1 MIKQFISQN
10 HPIGG
15 VKITFDAGVL
25 EGIDLDHEVSVFL
38 TNTYGSITDTYEF
51 NSSQL
56 TDFSFIDKKGAIGDP
71 SGWGIQV
78 SIPNTRASRDAYK
91 YGIQMSINGIVIDP
105 VATAQSEGEQ
115 VVFSI
120 IYMQQNIETINLRI
134 VYLDNYVYDE
144 DVVVDLANG
153 AHTQIFCPSFIPN
166 MQYKFIFEIGE
177 VTDTVKNDVT
187 PGAGK
192 YVTDALTISN
202 GSNKLFVS
210 RLQGVIKGTLY
221 LQYDSDDNIF
231 LYPSSGRLLYYT
243 SLTLTGV
250 IAVPMPALSPGYVT
264 LDFNDGFIDRYDPY
278 YTGVKNWQE
287 VADFIWADSIDSNQ
301 VNLQITTTNAL
312 CVIHP
317 EKVSSDGRY
326 LYFNVAETLGTNVY
340 IETVLYQDTII
351 GEEFEYQNPNNTIL
365 TTYIGN
371 CIANR
376 GMRGAIENGAL
387 VLKES

>member
-10 HPIGG
+10 HPIGGG

-25 EGIDLDHEVSVFL
+25 EGIDLDYEVSVFL
-38 TNTYGSITDTYEF
+38 TNAYGSITDTYEF

-71 SGWGIQV
+71 SGWGMQV
-78 SIPNTRASRDAYK
+78 RIPNTRASRDAYK
-91 YGIQMSINGIVIDP
+91 YGIQMSINGIVIDTA
-105 VATAQSEGEQ
+105 ATAQSEEEQ

-134 VYLDNYVYDE
+134 VYLNNYVCDE
-144 DVVVDLANG
+144 DVVVNLANG
-153 AHTQIFCPSFIPN
+153 ANTQIFCPSFIPN
-166 MQYKFIFEIGE
+166 MQYKFIFEIGG
-177 VTDTVKNDVT
+177 VIDTVKGVT

-210 RLQGVIKGTLY
+210 RLQGVTMGTLY

-231 LYPSSGRLLYYT
+231 LYTSSGGLGFYT

-250 IAVPMPALSPGYVT
+250 IAVPMTTLSPGYVT

-278 YTGVKNWQE
+278 YTDVKNWQE

-301 VNLQITTTNAL
+301 VNLQITTTDDL
-312 CVIHP
+312 YFVYP

-326 LYFNVAETLGTNVY
+326 LYFNVAETLGTDVY
-340 IETVLYQDTII
+340 IETVLYQDTVI
-351 GEEFEYQNPNNTIL
+351 GEEFKYQNPNH

-371 CIANR
+371 YIANK
-376 GMRGAIENGAL
+376 GMRGAIKNSAL

>member
-10 HPIGG
+10 HPIGGG

-25 EGIDLDHEVSVFL
+25 EGIDLDYEVSVFL

-71 SGWGIQV
+71 SGWGMQV
-78 SIPNTRASRDAYK
+78 RIPNTRASRDAYK
-91 YGIQMSINGIVIDP
+91 YGIQMSINGIVIDT

-115 VVFSI
+115 IVFSI

-134 VYLDNYVYDE
+134 VYLDNYVCDE
-144 DVVVDLANG
+144 DVVVNLANG
-153 AHTQIFCPSFIPN
+153 ANTQIFCPSFIPN
-166 MQYKFIFEIGE
+166 MQYKFIFEIGG
-177 VTDTVKNDVT
+177 VIDTVKGVT

-210 RLQGVIKGTLY
+210 RLQGVTMGTLY

-231 LYPSSGRLLYYT
+231 LYTSSGGLGFYT

-250 IAVPMPALSPGYVT
+250 IAVPMTTLSPGYVT

-278 YTGVKNWQE
+278 YTDVKNWQE
-287 VADFIWADSIDSNQ
+287 VADFIWVDSIDSNQ
-301 VNLQITTTNAL
+301 VNLQITTTDDL
-312 CVIHP
+312 YFVYP

-326 LYFNVAETLGTNVY
+326 LYFNVAETLGTDVY
-340 IETVLYQDTII
+340 IETVLYQDTVI
-351 GEEFEYQNPNNTIL
+351 GEEFEYQNPNH

-371 CIANR
+371 YIANK
-376 GMRGAIENGAL
+376 GMRGAIENSAL

>member
-10 HPIGG
+10 HPIGGG

-25 EGIDLDHEVSVFL
+25 EGIDLDYKVSVFL
-38 TNTYGSITDTYEF
+38 TNAYGSITDTYEF
-51 NSSQL
+51 YSSQL

-71 SGWGIQV
+71 SGWGMQV
-78 SIPNTRASRDAYK
+78 RIPNTRASRDAYK

-115 VVFSI
+115 IVFSI

-134 VYLDNYVYDE
+134 VYLDNYVCDE
-144 DVVVDLANG
+144 DVVVNLANG
-153 AHTQIFCPSFIPN
+153 ANTQIFCPSFIPN
-166 MQYKFIFEIGE
+166 MQYKFIFEIGG
-177 VTDTVKNDVT
+177 VIDTVKGVT

-210 RLQGVIKGTLY
+210 RLQNVTMGTLY
-221 LQYDSDDNIF
+221 LQYNSDDNIF
-231 LYPSSGRLLYYT
+231 LYTTSGGLGFYT

-250 IAVPMPALSPGYVT
+250 IAVPMTTLSPGYVT

-278 YTGVKNWQE
+278 YTDVKNWQE

-301 VNLQITTTNAL
+301 VNLQITTTNDL
-312 CVIHP
+312 YFVYP

-326 LYFNVAETLGTNVY
+326 LYFNVAETLGTDVY
-340 IETVLYQDTII
+340 IETVLYQDTVI
-351 GEEFEYQNPNNTIL
+351 GEEFEYQNPNH

-371 CIANR
+371 YIANK
-376 GMRGAIENGAL
+376 GMRGAIENSAL

>member
-1 MIKQFISQN
+1 MG
-10 HPIGG
+10 GG

-25 EGIDLDHEVSVFL
+25 EGIDLDYEVSVFL
-38 TNTYGSITDTYEF
+38 RNTYGSITDTYEF

-56 TDFSFIDKKGAIGDP
+56 TDFSFIDKKGAIGHP
-71 SGWGIQV
+71 SGWGMQV
-78 SIPNTRASRDAYK
+78 RIPNTRASRDAYK
-91 YGIQMSINGIVIDP
+91 YGIQMYINGIVIDT

-115 VVFSI
+115 IVFSI

-134 VYLDNYVYDE
+134 VYLDNYVCDE
-144 DVVVDLANG
+144 DVVVNLANG
-153 AHTQIFCPSFIPN
+153 ANTQIFCPSFIPN
-166 MQYKFIFEIGE
+166 MQYKFIFEIGG
-177 VTDTVKNDVT
+177 VIDTVKGVT

-210 RLQGVIKGTLY
+210 RLQGVTMGTLY

-231 LYPSSGRLLYYT
+231 LYTSSGGLGFYT

-250 IAVPMPALSPGYVT
+250 IAVPMTTLSPGYVT

-278 YTGVKNWQE
+278 YTDVKNWQE
-287 VADFIWADSIDSNQ
+287 VADFIWVDSIDSNQ
-301 VNLQITTTNAL
+301 VNLQITTTDDL
-312 CVIHP
+312 YFVYP

-326 LYFNVAETLGTNVY
+326 LYFNVAETLGTDVY
-340 IETVLYQDTII
+340 IETVLYQDTVI
-351 GEEFEYQNPNNTIL
+351 GEEFEYQNPNH

-371 CIANR
+371 YIANK
-376 GMRGAIENGAL
+376 GMRGAIENSAL

>member
-1 MIKQFISQN
+1 M
-10 HPIGG
+10 GG

-25 EGIDLDHEVSVFL
+25 EGIDLDYEVSVFL

-71 SGWGIQV
+71 SGWGMQV
-78 SIPNTRASRDAYK
+78 RIPNTRASRDAYK
-91 YGIQMSINGIVIDP
+91 YGIQMSINGIVIDT

-115 VVFSI
+115 IVFSI

-134 VYLDNYVYDE
+134 VYLDNYVCDE
-144 DVVVDLANG
+144 DVVVNLANG
-153 AHTQIFCPSFIPN
+153 ANTQIFCPSFIPN
-166 MQYKFIFEIGE
+166 MQYKFIFEIGG
-177 VTDTVKNDVT
+177 VIDTVKGVT

-210 RLQGVIKGTLY
+210 RLQGVTMGTLY

-231 LYPSSGRLLYYT
+231 LYTSSGGLGFYT

-250 IAVPMPALSPGYVT
+250 IAVPMTTLSPGYVT

-278 YTGVKNWQE
+278 YTDVKNWQE
-287 VADFIWADSIDSNQ
+287 VADFIWVDSIDSNQ
-301 VNLQITTTNAL
+301 VNLQITTTDDL
-312 CVIHP
+312 YFVYP

-326 LYFNVAETLGTNVY
+326 LYFNVAETLGTDVY
-340 IETVLYQDTII
+340 IETVLYQDTVI
-351 GEEFEYQNPNNTIL
+351 GEEFEYQNPNH

-371 CIANR
+371 YIANK
-376 GMRGAIENGAL
+376 GMRGAIENSAL

>member
-10 HPIGG
+10 HPIGGG

-25 EGIDLDHEVSVFL
+25 EGIDLDYEVSVFL

-71 SGWGIQV
+71 RGWGMQV
-78 SIPNTRASRDAYK
+78 RIPNTRASRDAYK
-91 YGIQMSINGIVIDP
+91 YGIQMSINGIVIDT

-115 VVFSI
+115 IVFSI
-120 IYMQQNIETINLRI
+120 IYVQQNIETINLRI
-134 VYLDNYVYDE
+134 VYLDNYVCDE
-144 DVVVDLANG
+144 DVVVNLANG
-153 AHTQIFCPSFIPN
+153 ANTQIFCPSFIPN
-166 MQYKFIFEIGE
+166 MQYKFIFEIGG
-177 VTDTVKNDVT
+177 VIDTVKGVT

-210 RLQGVIKGTLY
+210 RLQGVTMGTLY

-231 LYPSSGRLLYYT
+231 LYTSSGGLGFYT

-250 IAVPMPALSPGYVT
+250 IAVPMTTLSPGYVT

-278 YTGVKNWQE
+278 YMDVKNWQE

-301 VNLQITTTNAL
+301 VNLQITTTNDL
-312 CVIHP
+312 YFVYP

-326 LYFNVAETLGTNVY
+326 LYFNVAETLGTDVY
-340 IETVLYQDTII
+340 IETVLYQDTVI
-351 GEEFEYQNPNNTIL
+351 GEEFEYQNPNY

-371 CIANR
+371 YIANK
-376 GMRGAIENGAL
+376 GMRGAIENSAL

>member
-10 HPIGG
+10 HPIGGG

-25 EGIDLDHEVSVFL
+25 EGIDLDYEVSVFL
-38 TNTYGSITDTYEF
+38 TNNYGSITDTYEF

-71 SGWGIQV
+71 SGWGMQV
-78 SIPNTRASRDAYK
+78 RIPNTRASRDAYK
-91 YGIQMSINGIVIDP
+91 YGIQMSINGIVIDTA
-105 VATAQSEGEQ
+105 ATAQSEGEQ
-115 VVFSI
+115 IVFSI

-134 VYLDNYVYDE
+134 VYLDNYVCDE
-144 DVVVDLANG
+144 DVVVNLANG
-153 AHTQIFCPSFIPN
+153 ANTQIFCPSFIPN
-166 MQYKFIFEIGE
+166 MQYKFIFEIGG
-177 VTDTVKNDVT
+177 VIDTVKGVT

-210 RLQGVIKGTLY
+210 RLQSVTMGTLY

-231 LYPSSGRLLYYT
+231 LYTSSGGLGFYT

-250 IAVPMPALSPGYVT
+250 IAVPMTTLSPGYVT

-278 YTGVKNWQE
+278 YTDVKNWQE
-287 VADFIWADSIDSNQ
+287 VADFIWVDSIDSNQ
-301 VNLQITTTNAL
+301 VNLQITTTDDL
-312 CVIHP
+312 YFVYP

-326 LYFNVAETLGTNVY
+326 LYFNVAETLGTDVY
-340 IETVLYQDTII
+340 IETVLYQDTVI
-351 GEEFEYQNPNNTIL
+351 GEEFEYQNPNH

-371 CIANR
+371 YIANK
-376 GMRGAIENGAL
+376 GMRGAIENSAL

>member
-1 MIKQFISQN
+1 MFG
-10 HPIGG
+10 GG

-25 EGIDLDHEVSVFL
+25 EGIDLDYEVSVFL

-71 SGWGIQV
+71 SGWGMQV
-78 SIPNTRASRDAYK
+78 RIPNTRASRDAYK
-91 YGIQMSINGIVIDP
+91 YGIQMSINGIVIDT
-105 VATAQSEGEQ
+105 VAIAQSEGEQ
-115 VVFSI
+115 IVFSI

-134 VYLDNYVYDE
+134 VYLDNYVCDE
-144 DVVVDLANG
+144 DVVVNLANG
-153 AHTQIFCPSFIPN
+153 ANTQIFCPSFIPN
-166 MQYKFIFEIGE
+166 MQYKFIFEIGG
-177 VTDTVKNDVT
+177 VIDTVKGVT

-210 RLQGVIKGTLY
+210 RLQGVTMGTLY

-231 LYPSSGRLLYYT
+231 LYTSSGGLGFYT

-250 IAVPMPALSPGYVT
+250 IAVPMTTLSPGYVT

-278 YTGVKNWQE
+278 YTDVKNWQE
-287 VADFIWADSIDSNQ
+287 VADFIWVDSIDSNQ
-301 VNLQITTTNAL
+301 VNLQITTTNDL
-312 CVIHP
+312 HFVYP

-326 LYFNVAETLGTNVY
+326 LYFNVAETLGTDVY
-340 IETVLYQDTII
+340 IETVLYQDTVI
-351 GEEFEYQNPNNTIL
+351 GEEFEYQNPNH

-371 CIANR
+371 YIANK
-376 GMRGAIENGAL
+376 GMRGAIENSAL

>member
-10 HPIGG
+10 HPIGGG

-25 EGIDLDHEVSVFL
+25 EGIDLDYEVSVFL
-38 TNTYGSITDTYEF
+38 TNNDWSITDTYEF

-56 TDFSFIDKKGAIGDP
+56 TDFSFIDKKGALGDP
-71 SGWGIQV
+71 SGWGMQV
-78 SIPNTRASRDAYK
+78 LIPNTRASRDAYK
-91 YGIQMSINGIVIDP
+91 YGIQMSINGIVIDTP
-105 VATAQSEGEQ
+105 AGGQSEGEQ
-115 VVFSI
+115 IVFSI
-120 IYMQQNIETINLRI
+120 IYVQQNIETINLRI
-134 VYLDNYVYDE
+134 VYFDNYVCDE
-144 DVVVDLANG
+144 DVVVNLANG
-153 AHTQIFCPSFIPN
+153 ANTQIFCPSFIPN
-166 MQYKFIFEIGE
+166 MQYKFIFEIGG
-177 VTDTVKNDVT
+177 VIDTVKGVT

-210 RLQGVIKGTLY
+210 RLQGVTMGTLY

-231 LYPSSGRLLYYT
+231 LYTSSGGLGFYT

-250 IAVPMPALSPGYVT
+250 IAVPMTTLSPGYVT

-278 YTGVKNWQE
+278 YTDVKNWQE
-287 VADFIWADSIDSNQ
+287 VADFIWVDSIDSNQ
-301 VNLQITTTNAL
+301 VNLQITTTDDL
-312 CVIHP
+312 YFVYP

-326 LYFNVAETLGTNVY
+326 LYFNVAETLGTDVY
-340 IETVLYQDTII
+340 IETVLYQDTVI
-351 GEEFEYQNPNNTIL
+351 GEEFEYQNPNH

-371 CIANR
+371 YIANK
-376 GMRGAIENGAL
+376 GMRGAIENSAL

>member
-1 MIKQFISQN
+1 MG
-10 HPIGG
+10 GG

-25 EGIDLDHEVSVFL
+25 EGIDLDYEVSVFL
-38 TNTYGSITDTYEF
+38 TNAYGSITDTYEF

-71 SGWGIQV
+71 SGWGMQV
-78 SIPNTRASRDAYK
+78 RIPNTRASRDAYK
-91 YGIQMSINGIVIDP
+91 YGIQMSINGIVIDN
-105 VATAQSEGEQ
+105 VGTAQSEGEQ
-115 VVFSI
+115 IVFSI

-134 VYLDNYVYDE
+134 VYLDNYVCDE
-144 DVVVDLANG
+144 DVVVNLANG
-153 AHTQIFCPSFIPN
+153 ANTQIFCPSFIPN
-166 MQYKFIFEIGE
+166 MQYKFIFEIGG
-177 VTDTVKNDVT
+177 VIDTIKGVT

-210 RLQGVIKGTLY
+210 RLQSVTMGTLY

-231 LYPSSGRLLYYT
+231 LYTSSGGLGFYT

-250 IAVPMPALSPGYVT
+250 IAVPMTTLSPGYVT

-278 YTGVKNWQE
+278 YTDVKNWQE
-287 VADFIWADSIDSNQ
+287 VADFIWVDSIDSNQ
-301 VNLQITTTNAL
+301 VNLQITTTDDL
-312 CVIHP
+312 YFVYP

-326 LYFNVAETLGTNVY
+326 LYFNVAETLGTDVY
-340 IETVLYQDTII
+340 IETVLYQDTVI
-351 GEEFEYQNPNNTIL
+351 GEEFEYQNPNH

-371 CIANR
+371 YIANK
-376 GMRGAIENGAL
+376 GMRGAIENSAL

>member
-10 HPIGG
+10 HPIGGG

-25 EGIDLDHEVSVFL
+25 EGIDLDYEVSVFL
-38 TNTYGSITDTYEF
+38 TNNYGSITDTYEF

-71 SGWGIQV
+71 SGWGMQV
-78 SIPNTRASRDAYK
+78 RIPNTRASRDAYK
-91 YGIQMSINGIVIDP
+91 YGIQMSINGIVIDT

-115 VVFSI
+115 IVFSI
-120 IYMQQNIETINLRI
+120 IYVQQNIETINLRI
-134 VYLDNYVYDE
+134 VYLDNYVCDE
-144 DVVVDLANG
+144 DVVVNLANG
-153 AHTQIFCPSFIPN
+153 ANTQIFCPSFIPN
-166 MQYKFIFEIGE
+166 MQYKFIFEIGG
-177 VTDTVKNDVT
+177 VIDTVKGVT

-210 RLQGVIKGTLY
+210 RLQGVTMGTLY

-231 LYPSSGRLLYYT
+231 LYTSSGGLGFYT

-250 IAVPMPALSPGYVT
+250 IAVPMTTLSPGYVT

-278 YTGVKNWQE
+278 YTDVKNWQE
-287 VADFIWADSIDSNQ
+287 VADFIWVDSIDSNQ
-301 VNLQITTTNAL
+301 VNLQITITNDL
-312 CVIHP
+312 HFIYP

-326 LYFNVAETLGTNVY
+326 LYFNVAETLGTDVY
-340 IETVLYQDTII
+340 IETVLYQDTVI
-351 GEEFEYQNPNNTIL
+351 GEEFEYQNPNH

-371 CIANR
+371 YIANK
-376 GMRGAIENGAL
+376 GMRGAIENSAL